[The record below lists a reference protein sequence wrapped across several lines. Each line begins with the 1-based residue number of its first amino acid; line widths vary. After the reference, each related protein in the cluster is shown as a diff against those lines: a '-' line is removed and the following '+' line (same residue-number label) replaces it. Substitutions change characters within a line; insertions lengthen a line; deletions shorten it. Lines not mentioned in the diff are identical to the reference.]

1 MKVISDSRDI
11 RFMYKLVAN
20 NAIMKFPVIL
30 KKGFQLEKDDLR
42 FGFNLKV
49 EIKRDNS
56 TTVRLSIPI
65 MINTGLLK
73 VNNPSSIS
81 SS

>member
-1 MKVISDSRDI
+1 
-11 RFMYKLVAN
+11 MYKLVSN

-30 KKGFQLEKDDLR
+30 RKGFQLEKDELR

-49 EIKRDNS
+49 EIKRDNA
-56 TTVRLSIPI
+56 TTIRLSIPI
-65 MINTGLLK
+65 MINTGIMK

>member
-1 MKVISDSRDI
+1 
-11 RFMYKLVAN
+11 MYKLVAN

-30 KKGFQLEKDDLR
+30 RKGFQLEKDELR

-49 EIKRDNS
+49 EIKRDNA
-56 TTVRLSIPI
+56 TTIRLSIPI
-65 MINTGLLK
+65 MINTGIMK

>member
-1 MKVISDSRDI
+1 
-11 RFMYKLVAN
+11 MYKLVAN

-30 KKGFQLEKDDLR
+30 KKGFQLEKDELR

-49 EIKRDNS
+49 EFKKDNA
-56 TTVRLSIPI
+56 TTIRLSIPI

>member
-11 RFMYKLVAN
+11 KYMYKLVAN
-20 NAIMKFPVIL
+20 NAILKFPIFL
-30 KKGFQLEKDDLR
+30 KKGFQLEKDELR

-49 EIKRDNS
+49 EIKRDNA
-56 TTVRLSIPI
+56 TTIRLSIPI

-73 VNNPSSIS
+73 VHNPSSIS

>member
-1 MKVISDSRDI
+1 
-11 RFMYKLVAN
+11 MYKLVAN
-20 NAIMKFPVIL
+20 NAIMKFPVVL

-42 FGFNLKV
+42 LGFNLKV

>member
-20 NAIMKFPVIL
+20 NAIMKFPVVL

-42 FGFNLKV
+42 LGFNLKV

>member
-1 MKVISDSRDI
+1 
-11 RFMYKLVAN
+11 
-20 NAIMKFPVIL
+20 MKFPIVF
-30 KKGFQLEKDDLR
+30 KKGFQIEKDELR

-56 TTVRLSIPI
+56 TTIRLSIPI

>member
-1 MKVISDSRDI
+1 
-11 RFMYKLVAN
+11 MYKLVTN
-20 NAIMKFPVIL
+20 NAIMKFPVVL
-30 KKGFQLEKDDLR
+30 KKGFQIEKDELR
-42 FGFNLKV
+42 FGFNFKV

-56 TTVRLSIPI
+56 TTIRLSIPI